1 MQSKDK
7 AFKIAAEYPFR
18 ANALK
23 AVVCF
28 PQTLYNN
35 NNQSY
40 SLDVS
45 IIIYTL
51 NLKKIKYHKYKY
63 YFTFHAVVFI
73 QF

>member
-51 NLKKIKYHKYKY
+51 NLKK
-63 YFTFHAVVFI
+63 
-73 QF
+73 